1 MGAFK
6 AYDIRGVWGE
16 DVTADLVYRIGYFL
30 PKLLGC
36 NQIVVGRDIRLSSDD
51 MFSALSSGII
61 DSGADVLNLGVAST
75 PMVYFSTVF
84 FKVGGSVQI
93 TASHNPAKY
102 NGLKVS
108 RANAVPVG
116 GDTGLAE
123 LEKMCSEQK
132 VVPAAKKGKIIDVDG
147 KTPYLAF
154 LRKYLPDFS
163 NLKLA
168 IDCSNG
174 MSSYIIPD
182 LLGKDHIYLNN
193 WFDGHFPA
201 HEPNPLDPS
210 TCNQLEKAVLD
221 NHCDVGIIYDG
232 DADRVMFVDEKGR
245 YIQADFSMALIGMKV
260 FQHKGDKC
268 VADIR
273 TSKSTTE
280 FLTKLGYDVL
290 VWKVGHVHAKAK
302 IRETGAIFGG
312 ELAGHYYFREF
323 FCCDSA
329 AFATMMMLSVLAD
342 AKRNG
347 KSFSALID
355 SIVKYCSSGEI
366 NFKLE
371 HKDEAMQAL
380 YDRYAAKAD
389 HVYDFDGYRI
399 EYPTW
404 WFNVRKSNTEP
415 YLRLVLEA
423 QTTDEMNEK
432 ISEITSIIKQFS

>member
-16 DVTADLVYRIGYFL
+16 DITKELVYKIGFFL
-30 PKLLGC
+30 PKLLGTR
-36 NQIVVGRDIRLSSDD
+36 QILVGRDVRLSSDD
-51 MFSALSSGII
+51 MFKALSNGIM
-61 DSGADVLNLGVAST
+61 DSGSDVLSLGVAST

-108 RANAVPVG
+108 RTNAVPVG
-116 GDTGLAE
+116 GDTGLKE
-123 LEKMCSEQK
+123 LEKMCNEIP
-132 VVPAAKKGKIIDVDG
+132 VVPVEKKGIIKEVDG
-147 KTPYLAF
+147 KTPYLEF
-154 LRKYLPDFS
+154 LRRYLPDFS

-174 MSSYIIPD
+174 MASHIIPE
-182 LLGKDHIYLNN
+182 LLGKQHIYLND
-193 WFDGHFPA
+193 WFDGSFPA
-201 HEPNPLDPS
+201 HEPNPLDPN
-210 TCNQLEKAVLD
+210 TCRQLEKAVVD
-221 NHCDVGIIYDG
+221 NHCDLGIIYDG

-245 YIQADFSMALIGMKV
+245 YIQADFAMALIGKQV
-260 FQHKGDKC
+260 FKHKGDKC

-280 FLTKLGYDVL
+280 YLTALGYDVL

-312 ELAGHYYFREF
+312 ELAGHYYFSEF

-342 AKRNG
+342 EKRKGN
-347 KSFSALID
+347 SFSALID
-355 SIVKYCSSGEI
+355 SIVKYSSSGEI
-366 NFKLE
+366 NFKLDR
-371 HKDEAMQAL
+371 KDEAMQAL
-380 YDRYAAKAD
+380 HEMYAPKAE

-415 YLRLVLEA
+415 YLRLIVEA
-423 QTTDEMNEK
+423 PTEAETKLKVE
-432 ISEITSIIKQFS
+432 EITEIVKKFS